1 MKIWLVNDGENL
13 PIDGE
18 NPRLQRMGL
27 LANCLT
33 NLGVDVLWWQSTFDH
48 YKKRFRYQECQDT
61 AINDKLRLI
70 LIHSVGYNKNVCVR
84 RLYHHYDE
92 ARQFYKKAL
101 NFEKPDVMVVCML
114 TIAFTHYATK
124 YAKKNNIPIIVDVR
138 DLNPDVYVSPFH
150 GITKALVKIGIKP
163 LQWCLSNSLKR
174 ASGLIGTTQ
183 PYLDW
188 ALAYAG
194 RTQCDND
201 RVYFVSYQDKGL
213 RTSLENRER
222 WSKFKTST
230 RLTCCFFGQ
239 FGRLV
244 DFDTIIATAALCK
257 KNDTPVNFILCGS
270 GEYLEKYKTIVNEKQ
285 LDNVFLPGWVNQ
297 DDIQDVG
304 YISDLGLMSYY
315 DDKNFNMQMTN
326 KFSEYLSLGL
336 GILLQPTGVMLD
348 VIKKNSCGV
357 HFKNAE
363 ELHII
368 LNSFITNPENLK
380 KMKSNARELFE
391 KEFSA
396 QKVYTEYGK
405 FLMSNAKK

>member
-1 MKIWLVNDGENL
+1 M
-13 PIDGE
+13 
-18 NPRLQRMGL
+18 Q
-27 LANCLT
+27 
-33 NLGVDVLWWQSTFDH
+33 
-48 YKKRFRYQECQDT
+48 
-61 AINDKLRLI
+61 
-70 LIHSVGYNKNVCVR
+70 
-84 RLYHHYDE
+84 
-92 ARQFYKKAL
+92 
-101 NFEKPDVMVVCML
+101 
-114 TIAFTHYATK
+114 
-124 YAKKNNIPIIVDVR
+124 
-138 DLNPDVYVSPFH
+138 
-150 GITKALVKIGIKP
+150 
-163 LQWCLSNSLKR
+163 
-174 ASGLIGTTQ
+174 
-183 PYLDW
+183 
-188 ALAYAG
+188 
-194 RTQCDND
+194 
-201 RVYFVSYQDKGL
+201 
-213 RTSLENRER
+213 
-222 WSKFKTST
+222 
-230 RLTCCFFGQ
+230 
-239 FGRLV
+239 
-244 DFDTIIATAALCK
+244 